1 MTQMMLFDPCSLAP
15 STPVAVNP
23 AAVTASTVTA
33 SPVVSRSRTAPS
45 AAASN
50 TPRGSRNH
58 AEADDGIHRMGDLAR
73 LVLLRYQLVAQR
85 RQEMAAR
92 RGN

>member
-15 STPVAVNP
+15 STPVAVNS
-23 AAVTASTVTA
+23 AAVAASPVAA
-33 SPVVSRSRTAPS
+33 SPVVSRSRSTKSTAVGR
-45 AAASN
+45 
-50 TPRGSRNH
+50 TPRENRNH
-58 AEADDGIHRMGDLAR
+58 ADAEDGIHHMGDLAR

-92 RGN
+92 RGK